1 MAKGL
6 FGNSDFIYKPAH
18 DEYECPA
25 GERLIYRFVG
35 EESGKMLRRYW
46 TSACSRCAIK
56 SQCTTG
62 VFRRVSRELC
72 PRCSGKLRVI
82 GALTDPL
89 VIARIVRPVEYK
101 TDKRP
106 FPRSHRVSSGG
117 QIVVNRRLDAVLA
130 QISPR
135 GPVEMLDFSAIF
147 RWFPRSTR
155 QRPWRRVGVAAAGLT
170 RVVARLSGEQAS
182 LRWRSTRG

>member
-6 FGNSDFIYKPAH
+6 FGNSDFIYKPA
-18 DEYECPA
+18 
-25 GERLIYRFVG
+25 R
-35 EESGKMLRRYW
+35 
-46 TSACSRCAIK
+46 
-56 SQCTTG
+56 
-62 VFRRVSRELC
+62 
-72 PRCSGKLRVI
+72 
-82 GALTDPL
+82 ALTDPL

-135 GPVEMLDFSAIF
+135 G
-147 RWFPRSTR
+147 
-155 QRPWRRVGVAAAGLT
+155 Q
-170 RVVARLSGEQAS
+170 
-182 LRWRSTRG
+182 